1 MSATI
6 WFLQSEKMG
15 DNAQVLPILEALGLP
30 WMAKRLIVKPQ
41 WRLGKP
47 PFEIHLDHLD
57 LAKSDP
63 LAPPWPDLFITS
75 GRRMAMAALWI
86 QEQSGGNAKL
96 VYVGRPRRWI
106 ERFDLVVGAAQYR
119 LPEAAN
125 VLQLEL
131 PLMRPDLQAVE
142 RSGQLWAPRLADLSR
157 PLIAV
162 FVGGQ
167 TKPFR
172 FDEKTAFE
180 LIAAAR
186 SEAARRNG
194 SLYFTTSRRTR
205 PEVVE
210 AIERNLP
217 EGARLF
223 RWQPDS
229 AREDNPYLGLLA
241 LADAFIVT
249 GDSASMMVEVAR
261 LRRPL
266 AIFPLP
272 IEATLPRR
280 AYMLMGKLFH
290 PTPRYQHRWWA
301 RPLQAIG
308 NFLYDTIGLPYS
320 RDLTMLHET
329 LIRRGMAVRI
339 GQPLPERVGAVED
352 ELETAANRVRRLLI
366 PTEASAA

>member
-30 WMAKRLIVKPQ
+30 WTAKRLFVQPQ

-57 LAKSDP
+57 LARSDP
-63 LAPPWPDLFITS
+63 LAPPWPDLVITS

-86 QEQSGGNAKL
+86 QEQSGGRTKL

-125 VLQLEL
+125 VLQLDL
-131 PLMRPDLQAVE
+131 PLMRPDRQAVE
-142 RSGQLWAPRLADLSR
+142 AAGQVWRSRLADLPR

-162 FVGGQ
+162 LVGGQ

-172 FDEKTAFE
+172 LDAKVALD
-180 LIAAAR
+180 LIAAAQ
-186 SEAARRNG
+186 SEAARRGG

-205 PEVVE
+205 PEVAE
-210 AIERNLP
+210 AIEQNLP
-217 EGARLF
+217 AGARLF

-229 AREDNPYLGLLA
+229 KREDNPYLGLLA

-272 IEATLPRR
+272 VEATLPRR

-290 PTPRYQHRWWA
+290 STPRHQHRWWA
-301 RPLQAIG
+301 RPLRAIG
-308 NFLYDTIGLPYS
+308 NFLYDTVGLPYS
-320 RDLTMLHET
+320 RDLTMLHDT
-329 LIRRGMAVRI
+329 LIHRGMAVRI
-339 GQPLPERVGAVED
+339 GQPLPDRVGAVED
-352 ELETAANRVRRLLI
+352 ELETAASRVRRLLVSA
-366 PTEASAA
+366 EASPA